1 MKSRT
6 SFFNGYALRKN
17 LTRFAPLWAL
27 YSVAEVLCLMT
38 IQLNDHEMSAL
49 ELYCKKYKVKNRSAF
64 VRESIMRVVMNRFL
78 EDYPTL
84 FEKQELD
91 RLVVT
96 NNSTSID
103 S

>member
-1 MKSRT
+1 MAKK
-6 SFFNGYALRKN
+6 AKPKN
-17 LTRFAPLWAL
+17 KLPHQYNEEAFKRRHRL
-27 YSVAEVLCLMT
+27 T

-49 ELYCKKYKVKNRSAF
+49 ELYCKKYRVKNRSAF

>member
-1 MKSRT
+1 MAKKAT
-6 SFFNGYALRKN
+6 SKN
-17 LTRFAPLWAL
+17 KLPLHYNEEAFKRRHRL
-27 YSVAEVLCLMT
+27 T
-38 IQLNDHEMSAL
+38 IQLNDPEIEAL

-96 NNSTSID
+96 NDSSSID

>member
-1 MKSRT
+1 MAKK
-6 SFFNGYALRKN
+6 AKPKN
-17 LTRFAPLWAL
+17 KLPHHYNEEAFKRRHRL
-27 YSVAEVLCLMT
+27 T

>member
-1 MKSRT
+1 MAKK
-6 SFFNGYALRKN
+6 AKPKN
-17 LTRFAPLWAL
+17 KIPPHYNEEAFKRRHRL
-27 YSVAEVLCLMT
+27 T
-38 IQLNDHEMSAL
+38 IQLNDHEMEAL

-64 VRESIMRVVMNRFL
+64 VRESIMRVVMSRFL

-96 NNSTSID
+96 NNSSAID